1 MISSPQRKVDPME
14 RKHLDMLKIGESAR
28 IRRVDISDEILLR
41 KLTDMGLTPGTEVR
55 LIKFAPMGDPME
67 LHLRGYSL
75 SLRKSDAAAIELMD
89 EDEEKADIEREEK
102 LMHPKAWN
110 FRMSI

>member
-67 LHLRGYSL
+67 LTLHGYELTLR
-75 SLRKSDAAAIELMD
+75 LR
-89 EDEEKADIEREEK
+89 
-102 LMHPKAWN
+102 H
-110 FRMSI
+110 

>member
-1 MISSPQRKVDPME
+1 ME

-67 LHLRGYSL
+67 LHLRGY
-75 SLRKSDAAAIELMD
+75 
-89 EDEEKADIEREEK
+89 
-102 LMHPKAWN
+102 
-110 FRMSI
+110 